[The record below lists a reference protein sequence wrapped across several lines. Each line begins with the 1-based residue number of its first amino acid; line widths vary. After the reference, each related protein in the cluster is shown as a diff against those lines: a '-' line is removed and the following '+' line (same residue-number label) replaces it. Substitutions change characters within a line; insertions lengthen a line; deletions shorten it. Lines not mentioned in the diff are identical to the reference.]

1 MNQIA
6 EEKDFGE
13 TLRKIRDQMRNWS
26 GGNHSV
32 LEEKTVVDDKIEDKY
47 RNLVENNIKKGGLKK
62 MG

>member
-13 TLRKIRDQMRNWS
+13 TMRKIRDQMRNWS

-47 RNLVENNIKKGGLKK
+47 RNLVENNIKKGGLNK

>member
-13 TLRKIRDQMRNWS
+13 TMRKIRDQMRNWGS
-26 GGNHSV
+26 NHSV

-47 RNLVENNIKKGGLKK
+47 RNLVENNIKKGGLNK

>member
-13 TLRKIRDQMRNWS
+13 TMRKIRDQMRNWS

>member
-1 MNQIA
+1 
-6 EEKDFGE
+6 
-13 TLRKIRDQMRNWS
+13 MRNWS